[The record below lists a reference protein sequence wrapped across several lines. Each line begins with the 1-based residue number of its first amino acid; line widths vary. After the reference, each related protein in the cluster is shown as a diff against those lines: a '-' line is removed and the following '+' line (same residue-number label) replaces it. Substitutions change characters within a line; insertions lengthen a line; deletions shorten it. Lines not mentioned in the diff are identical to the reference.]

1 MAINNTLLPIT
12 RVRQRFHLDQPPR
25 SYTHPPFQP
34 LHLPGLSPTQPSRP
48 RRAPPWSAS
57 PLLRSTQWGTSLLYT
72 SLQGISNSIVTLVT
86 LESHTKEEQRRND
99 VRIRGANRIGPVDYE
114 LQGLL
119 PIPTRCTAHLHQSA
133 RVRGVILRLRAT
145 PVPQFSPTED
155 SRCHKGCRLAQWWG
169 VQTPGYLKRG
179 SLVKEKTED
188 EMKNWMKELGKFGGG

>member
-25 SYTHPPFQP
+25 SYTHLPFKP
-34 LHLPGLSPTQPSRP
+34 LHLPGLSPTRPSRP

-99 VRIRGANRIGPVDYE
+99 VKIRGANRIGPVDYE
-114 LQGLL
+114 PQGLL
-119 PIPTRCTAHLHQSA
+119 PIPTRCTTHLHQSA
-133 RVRGVILRLRAT
+133 RVRGVILWLRTT

-155 SRCHKGCRLAQWWG
+155 SRCHKGCRLLSGGAFKPLVIQ
-169 VQTPGYLKRG
+169 RG

-188 EMKNWMKELGKFGGG
+188 EMRNWTKELGKFGGG